1 MFAKKFIKKVLLF
14 LFNYTKLPN
23 LKYKVIQLNFYK
35 KVKKI
40 NKYKLSRIVIRHN
53 ILRLVN

>member
-1 MFAKKFIKKVLLF
+1 MFTKKFIKKVLLF

-35 KVKKI
+35 KVEKF
-40 NKYKLSRIVIRHN
+40 NKYKLSIIVIRHN